1 MTRLKVA
8 VIDDDEHALDE
19 LQRILSKK
27 EQLNIIGKAKTALE
41 GIQLIKENNP
51 DIVFA
56 DVHMPGGNG
65 FDMMEAIE
73 GSKPGIIFMSAFSEN
88 LIPSFRFN
96 PIGFL
101 HKPIIEED
109 LIALLTYHQS
119 KINSNGNSQ
128 SGIDTDRIGIPTSSG
143 YEYLSIANIQ
153 CIVADGSYSKII
165 FNNGTKSLLVS
176 KGIKEFERAL
186 LNKNIVRI
194 SRSVMVNLDK
204 VIRYAHEAGGTL
216 IMDDDNYFTI
226 GKKYKNEVVDR
237 LNMRNIQL

>member
-1 MTRLKVA
+1 MARLKVA

-27 EQLNIIGKAKTALE
+27 EQINIIGRAKNALE
-41 GIQLIKENNP
+41 GIQLIKANHP
-51 DIVFA
+51 DIVFT

-65 FDMMEAIE
+65 FEMIEAIE

-109 LIALLTYHQS
+109 LMTLLAQHQA
-119 KINSNGNSQ
+119 KHTSNGN
-128 SGIDTDRIGIPTSSG
+128 GHTLTNADKIGIPTSSG
-143 YEYLSIANIQ
+143 YEYLSIDSIQ
-153 CIVADGSYSKII
+153 CIIADGSYSKLTL
-165 FNNGTKSLLVS
+165 NNGSKPLLVS

-186 LNKNIVRI
+186 VDKSIVRI

-204 VIRYAHEAGGTL
+204 VIRYAHEGGGTL